1 MNYEAQGIIT
11 EKLALRVVSDKFS
24 SQEFAIKINDAEY
37 PQEVKFQVTN
47 KNIEKL
53 DKAKVGDEVLLKF
66 NLRGKRYEKEG
77 KTSFFN
83 SLDVWYIEV
92 KNSHGVASSQPTE
105 DVQDFEV
112 TSDSDLPF

>member
-1 MNYEAQGIIT
+1 MNHEAQGIIT
-11 EKLALRVVSDKFS
+11 EKLPLRVVSDKFK
-24 SQEFAIKINDAEY
+24 SQEFCLEIPDDKY
-37 PQEVKFQVTN
+37 PQEVKFQCTN
-47 KNIEKL
+47 ANIEKL

-83 SLDVWYIEV
+83 SIDVWYIEV